1 MAGLIAGSPLGAV
14 AAFFDFEGHQTNFQ
28 REIVAGLTT
37 FVTMSYIIAVNPAI
51 LKEAGIPPG
60 PAMVATILTA
70 VAGTLVMGLYA
81 NRPFA
86 VAPYMGENAF
96 IAFTVV
102 KVMGYSWQT
111 ALAAVFLSGVL
122 FVALTVARIRQWL
135 LDSVPT
141 GLRYSFAAGIGLF
154 LIFIGMNE
162 AGIVAIGVPGAPVQ
176 IGAFN
181 SPQVLTAIG
190 CFLLMSVLTLW
201 EVPGALL
208 MGILATAATSF
219 ILGLAPAPV
228 RWVSAPPDLRPIL
241 FKIDLRQAL
250 SWGFF
255 GVLLT
260 VFMMAFVDT
269 LGSLIGLSARAGFL
283 DQDGHLPQIER
294 PMLADAIATTVA
306 GLIGTTTSGVYIE
319 SATGIAAG
327 GRTGLTAVVTAILFA
342 SALFFAPFITAIPA
356 AAYSP
361 ALIVVGLHMLAPI
374 SRIDFNDYTEMIPAF
389 AVIVLM
395 SFTYNIGI
403 GITGGFVLYPF
414 FKTVTGRAREV
425 RPGLWVLS
433 ALSLLFFV
441 FYPYH

>member
-1 MAGLIAGSPLGAV
+1 MAGLMAEIPQGAV
-14 AAFFDFEGHQTNFQ
+14 AAFFDFEGHQTSFR

-111 ALAAVFLSGVL
+111 ALAAVFLSGLL

-135 LDSVPT
+135 LESVPT
-141 GLRYSFAAGIGLF
+141 GLRYSFAVGIGLF

-219 ILGLAPAPV
+219 ILGLAPAPA

-241 FKIDLRQAL
+241 FKIDLR
-250 SWGFF
+250 
-255 GVLLT
+255 
-260 VFMMAFVDT
+260 
-269 LGSLIGLSARAGFL
+269 
-283 DQDGHLPQIER
+283 
-294 PMLADAIATTVA
+294 
-306 GLIGTTTSGVYIE
+306 
-319 SATGIAAG
+319 
-327 GRTGLTAVVTAILFA
+327 
-342 SALFFAPFITAIPA
+342 
-356 AAYSP
+356 
-361 ALIVVGLHMLAPI
+361 
-374 SRIDFNDYTEMIPAF
+374 
-389 AVIVLM
+389 
-395 SFTYNIGI
+395 
-403 GITGGFVLYPF
+403 
-414 FKTVTGRAREV
+414 
-425 RPGLWVLS
+425 
-433 ALSLLFFV
+433 
-441 FYPYH
+441 

>member
-1 MAGLIAGSPLGAV
+1 MARNPLGAV
-14 AAFFDFEGHQTNFQ
+14 AAFFDFEGHETNFQ
-28 REIVAGLTT
+28 RELLGGLTT

-60 PAMVATILTA
+60 PSMVATILAA
-70 VAGTLVMGLYA
+70 VVGTLIMGLYA

-86 VAPYMGENAF
+86 IAPYMGENAF

-135 LDSVPT
+135 LESVPA

-154 LIFIGMNE
+154 LVFIGMNE
-162 AGIVAIGVPGAPVQ
+162 AGIVALGVPGAPVR
-176 IGAFN
+176 IGAMN
-181 SPQVLTAIG
+181 SPQVLAAVA
-190 CFLLMSVLTLW
+190 CFLLISVLMLW
-201 EVPGALL
+201 EVPGAILL
-208 MGILATAATSF
+208 GILATAAASF
-219 ILGLAPAPV
+219 VLGLAPAPA
-228 RWVSAPPDLRPIL
+228 RWVSAPPDIRPLL
-241 FKIDLRQAL
+241 FQIDLRHAL
-250 SWGFF
+250 SFGFF

-260 VFMMAFVDT
+260 VFVMAFIDT

-283 DQDGHLPQIER
+283 DEDGRLPQIER

-306 GLIGTTTSGVYIE
+306 GLIGTTTSGAYIE

-327 GRTGLTAVVTAILFA
+327 GRTGCTAVVTALLFA
-342 SALFFAPFITAIPA
+342 GALFFAPFITAIPA

-374 SRIDFNDYTEMIPAF
+374 AQIDFNDYTEMLPAF

-403 GITGGFVLYPF
+403 GITAGFVLYPF
-414 FKTVTGRAREV
+414 FKVVTGRAREV
-425 RPGLWVLS
+425 SPGLWVLG
-433 ALSLLFFV
+433 ALSLVFFV
-441 FYPYH
+441 FYPYR

>member
-1 MAGLIAGSPLGAV
+1 MARNPVGAV
-14 AAFFDFEGHQTNFQ
+14 AAFFDFEGHETNFQ
-28 REIVAGLTT
+28 REVLAGLTT

-60 PAMVATILTA
+60 PSMVATILAA
-70 VAGTLVMGLYA
+70 VVGTLIMGLYA

-86 VAPYMGENAF
+86 IAPYMGENAF

-135 LDSVPT
+135 LESVPA

-154 LIFIGMNE
+154 LVFIGMNE
-162 AGIVAIGVPGAPVQ
+162 AGIVALGVPGAPVR
-176 IGAFN
+176 IGAMN
-181 SPQVLTAIG
+181 SPQVLAAVG
-190 CFLLMSVLTLW
+190 CFLLISVLMLW
-201 EVPGALL
+201 EVPGAILI
-208 MGILATAATSF
+208 GILATAAASF
-219 ILGLAPAPV
+219 VLGLAPAPA
-228 RWVSAPPDLRPIL
+228 RWVSAPPDIRPLL
-241 FKIDLRQAL
+241 FQIDLHRAL
-250 SWGFF
+250 SSGFL
-255 GVLLT
+255 GVLLI
-260 VFMMAFVDT
+260 VFVMAFIDT

-283 DQDGHLPQIER
+283 DEDGRLPQIER

-306 GLIGTTTSGVYIE
+306 GLIGTTTSGAYIE

-327 GRTGLTAVVTAILFA
+327 GRTGCTAVVTALLFA
-342 SALFFAPFITAIPA
+342 AALFFAPFITAIPA

-374 SRIDFNDYTEMIPAF
+374 AQIDFNDYTEMLPAF

-403 GITGGFVLYPF
+403 GITAGFVLYPF
-414 FKTVTGRAREV
+414 FKVVTGRAREV
-425 RPGLWVLS
+425 SPGLWVLS
-433 ALSLLFFV
+433 AFSLLFFI
-441 FYPYH
+441 FYPYR